1 MKCIGKQLLFLIVM
15 IISIKLLVSCDFVD
29 ETIFNRTNPYE
40 LVMNFESEHFNS
52 SLYLGAPF
60 TNTVAVTSSSVSMEG
75 FELYGDVYAA
85 ALFSI
90 SNPRVLYGVNL
101 FDRLYPAST
110 TKVMTALVAI
120 KYGNMDD
127 MVTVSA
133 NAVNFGWY
141 AQMGGLRAG
150 DQVSMAD
157 LIGGL
162 MLHSGNDNAVA
173 IAEHISGTEEEF
185 VRLMNREAYHLGAT
199 HTNFANSHGLHDDNQ
214 YTTLYDLYLIFN
226 SLARDQRFIDII
238 HQPYVVGRITD
249 SYGGVR
255 YIQWFPTNWYNDGSI
270 PHPDGVTV
278 LGGKTGTTDQAGACL
293 ILFSVNANH
302 DFYIS
307 IIMGASTRN
316 ILYYNMTNMLRQ
328 GLFVNEE

>member
-1 MKCIGKQLLFLIVM
+1 M
-15 IISIKLLVSCDFVD
+15 S
-29 ETIFNRTNPYE
+29 
-40 LVMNFESEHFNS
+40 FEREHFNS

-60 TNTVAVTSSSVSMEG
+60 TNTVAVTSSNVSMEG
-75 FELYGDVYAA
+75 FELYGDVHAA

-90 SNPRVLYGVNL
+90 SNPRVLYGYNI
-101 FDRLYPAST
+101 FERLYPAST

-141 AQMGGLRAG
+141 AQVGGLRPG
-150 DQVSMAD
+150 DQVSMMD
-157 LIGGL
+157 LVGGL

-185 VRLMNREAYHLGAT
+185 VRLMNQEAYSLGAT
-199 HTNFANSHGLHDDNQ
+199 HTNFANSHGLHDDSQ

-238 HQPYVVGRITD
+238 HQPYVVGRITG

-255 YIQWFPTNWYNDGSI
+255 YVQWFPTNWYNDGSI
-270 PHPDGVTV
+270 SHPDGVTV

-293 ILFSVNANH
+293 ILFSVNGNH

-307 IIMGASTRN
+307 IIMGANTRDV
-316 ILYYNMTNMLRQ
+316 LYYNMTKLLRQ
-328 GLFVNEE
+328 GLFVYEE